1 MYVVNVSDSAFF
13 RVMVVR
19 FKNIDKVGTKC
30 LKECGQYTVI
40 TLT

>member
-1 MYVVNVSDSAFF
+1 MLNVSDSKFF

-19 FKNIDKVGTKC
+19 FKNIDKVGAKC
-30 LKECGQYTVI
+30 LKECAQYTVI